1 MHKILYLT
9 SELTNRD
16 WDTRLLMA
24 DHAVNAGYSVVIGQ
38 QWQVLFS
45 LQNLPRGLLMIKTMN
60 QIQGNAV
67 AAVRQ
72 MGHLVA
78 VMDEESLPLAT
89 DEDIVGAFLAKGY
102 SEPAVKYS
110 NVFLANSP
118 LHKACIEKTI
128 PGLQGKIIVTG
139 NPRVDLLTAGRR
151 ARYAATAEA
160 VRAKHGRF
168 ILFNSNTASRNSIWS
183 KKEFLDIQVRA
194 GALDV
199 NNAESVAL
207 FQEQL
212 DFEEANARIFEAMLT
227 WCAAHATD
235 HTIVVRPH
243 PSEGREYWDTFAAE
257 NPNVQVVWGTP
268 HVPYMM
274 AADLVVHTNCTT
286 GIEAAILDRPSL
298 NLMPMPNSYWA
309 KIYFASKVSPTFNDL
324 ESAQGAVRTFLQTG
338 GGPLVPNENHRAE
351 LHRYFPCVV
360 ENTSAA
366 NMVGVMMKML
376 SFSGAQEN
384 PTTDAIV
391 QGLTPYRLEGTA
403 RKKFSKSAEEAV
415 ADFNAIRSISGMKRP
430 LSFTPIADSLFLLQP
445 QPG

>member
-24 DHAVNAGYSVVIGQ
+24 DYAVNAGYTVVVGQ
-38 QWQVLFS
+38 QWQALQS
-45 LQNLPRGLLMIKTMN
+45 LNKWPRGLLLIKTMN

-67 AAVRQ
+67 AAARQ

-89 DEDIVGAFLAKGY
+89 DQDIVGAFLAKGY
-102 SEPAVKYS
+102 SAPAVNFS

-118 LHKACIEKTI
+118 LHQACVEKTV
-128 PGLQGKIIVTG
+128 PGLRGKVFVTG
-139 NPRVDLLTAGRR
+139 NPRVDLLTIGRR
-151 ARYAATAEA
+151 ARYAAAA
-160 VRAKHGRF
+160 DALRAKHGRF
-168 ILFNSNTASRNSIWS
+168 ILFNSNTASRNSIWN
-183 KKEFLDIQVRA
+183 KEEFLTIQVRA

-212 DFEEANARIFEAMLT
+212 DFEEANARIFESLLT
-227 WCAAHATD
+227 WCAAQAPD

-243 PSEGREYWDTFAAE
+243 PSEGRDYWDKFAAE

-324 ESAQGAVRTFLQTG
+324 ESAQAAVQTFLQTG

-351 LHRYFPCVV
+351 LRRYFPCVV
-360 ENTSAA
+360 ENASAA
-366 NMVGVMMKML
+366 NMVGIMTKLL
-376 SFSGAQEN
+376 SHAGAQEN
-384 PTTDAIV
+384 PTMDAIRD
-391 QGLTPYRLEGTA
+391 GLAPFQLEGKA

-415 ADFNAIRSISGMKRP
+415 ADFNATRSISGMKQP
-430 LSFTPIADSLFLLQP
+430 VMFTPIADSLFVLQP
-445 QPG
+445 HKA